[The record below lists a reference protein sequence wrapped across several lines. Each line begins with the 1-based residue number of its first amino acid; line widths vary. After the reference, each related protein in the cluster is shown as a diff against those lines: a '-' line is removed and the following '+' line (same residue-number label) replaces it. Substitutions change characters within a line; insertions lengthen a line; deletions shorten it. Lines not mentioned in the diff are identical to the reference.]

1 MAFKNAQSSRVL
13 LGALNYSGYA
23 TNVSFGLTQDAL
35 EVTTIIDTA
44 KKYIVGATQASYSID
59 VNLDTDTTAGGLW
72 SNATTFKTTQ
82 PSPLSYAPSG
92 LTTGSEV
99 WLVGA
104 LESTFS
110 SQSTNDGL
118 VTASVAGI
126 ADGSYDPGLVVEDLT
141 SISVTANGTARDQTT
156 ATTNGGVAHLHL
168 TAFSGVTSSIVT
180 IEHSVDG
187 ATAWAT
193 LVTFAAATGLT
204 SERVVVAAGTTVRRY
219 LRVVDT
225 LTGTPIY
232 TRSVSFARR

>member
-23 TNVSFGLTQDAL
+23 TNVSFDLTQDAL

-104 LESTFS
+104 LESMFS

-141 SISVTANGTARDQTT
+141 SISATANGTARDQTT
-156 ATTNGGVAHLHL
+156 ATTNGGVAHMHL

>member
-23 TNVSFGLTQDAL
+23 TKVSFGLTQDAL

-44 KKYIVGATQASYSID
+44 KKYIVGATQASYSIA

-118 VTASVAGI
+118 VTASLAGI

-141 SISVTANGTARDQTT
+141 SISATGNGTARDQTT

-168 TAFSGVTSSIVT
+168 TAFSGVTSTLVT

-225 LTGTPIY
+225 LTGTPVY